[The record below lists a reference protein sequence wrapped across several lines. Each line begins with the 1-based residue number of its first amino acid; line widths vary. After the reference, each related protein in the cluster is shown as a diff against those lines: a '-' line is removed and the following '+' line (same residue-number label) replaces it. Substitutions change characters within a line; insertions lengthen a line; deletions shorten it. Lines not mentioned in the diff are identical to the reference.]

1 MPKQVTAFYVHDGKG
16 EVITCTDDL
25 PTIYKLLKC
34 TCIDTPTRRVGRR
47 NYIFIVDDEALLKDP
62 RPQASCVDIERLEI
76 LFGNVLIVGLADD
89 DGNVTSI
96 DTADCLALAN
106 SMNRGLLF
114 YSTRL
119 AQ

>member
-1 MPKQVTAFYVHDGKG
+1 MPNQVTAFYIHDGKG
-16 EVITCTDDL
+16 EVITYTDDL

-34 TCIDTPTRRVGRR
+34 TCIDMPTRRVGKK

-62 RPQASCVDIERLEI
+62 RPEASACDLERLEI

-96 DTADCLALAN
+96 NTEDCLALAN
-106 SMNRGLLF
+106 SMYRGLLF